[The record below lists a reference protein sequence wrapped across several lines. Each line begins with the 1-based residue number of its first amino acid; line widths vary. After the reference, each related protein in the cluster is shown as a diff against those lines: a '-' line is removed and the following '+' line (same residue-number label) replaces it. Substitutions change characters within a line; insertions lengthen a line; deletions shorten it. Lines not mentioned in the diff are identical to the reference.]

1 MTGNKGGVRIPQEDG
16 PGSAEVEGQTG
27 DLNQGQMEPERALE
41 ADWQG
46 VSATYQL
53 CELKKAARLPCAS
66 ICLCEKWIQHLC
78 SWLVFLSSTQAKFP
92 AALCPIS

>member
-46 VSATYQL
+46 VSASYQL
-53 CELKKAARLPCAS
+53 CELKNAARLPCAS

-78 SWLVFLSSTQAKFP
+78 SWLVCLSSTQAKFP